1 MSDGGD
7 PIRTRPEDDV
17 SEGALSRELIA
28 QNQHEIGR
36 ADGKAAILLV
46 TGVSLVGLL
55 FVHRP
60 TAPGLLWW
68 TASATTTTA
77 IVCLL
82 LALFPADG
90 SRPAVMSSLTRK
102 TSSTP
107 TTGRHSRR
115 PSAATPPT
123 PAPACT
129 APSRRPAGSPAPRTA
144 AYATRSASCSPRSSR
159 PCSPL
164 WRPGEYGGHEPRPR
178 RPSGRTGL

>member
-82 LALFPADG
+82 LALFPRGRVAPGRDVLAHTEDIVHAHH
-90 SRPAVMSSLTRK
+90 RASLT
-102 TSSTP
+102 TAL
-107 TTGRHSRR
+107 RR
-115 PSAATPPT
+115 D
-123 PAPACT
+123 T
-129 APSRRPAGSPAPRTA
+129 AD
-144 AYATRSASCSPRSSR
+144 
-159 PCSPL
+159 
-164 WRPGEYGGHEPRPR
+164 PRPR
-178 RPSGRTGL
+178 LHRSLTETSRIARTKNRCIRHAVRLLLPAVLATLLTPLASR